1 MTIRIT
7 LARERRNHKRQK
19 RLYTGIRKRKK
30 IDGENRRRKKMGR
43 GEKVERWL

>member
-30 IDGENRRRKKMGR
+30 IDGENRRRKKWAGGKR
-43 GEKVERWL
+43 